1 MALNPSPPTITLTPA
16 QVLYCTQ
23 VSDPDSW
30 NVPNTGVRILRVGQ
44 PMFLVKPDFEPL
56 DPDVSLKMERG

>member
-1 MALNPSPPTITLTPA
+1 MPNPYRPQAVITLTPA
-16 QVLYCTQ
+16 QVVALANYGR
-23 VSDPDSW
+23 
-30 NVPNTGVRILRVGQ
+30 TGNAFRVGQ